1 MNVLLTCNKQI
12 MKNLRLLSVIL
23 ILASG
28 LMMTN
33 SCSKQ
38 RIEEPILNAYSKP
51 EKFMYDNRPE
61 EQVFIITGDS
71 AGPIIGN
78 QGTKLWMD
86 STLFM
91 FADSSDV
98 PYPITIKLIELYKAK
113 DMMLF
118 EMPTVA
124 QGTPLVTGGEIRV
137 RALKGNQTIYLK
149 PNKVYAAQMPSEAP
163 MSAMSVYYG
172 SEISDNV
179 FDWFDLPSA
188 ISTNP
193 GINALE
199 QINTDS
205 TFYSLLSP
213 MLGWINAD
221 FPYTWSS
228 GNTTL
233 VLESDV
239 DDLTNVVKYA
249 FYPQTRSV
257 VQFYGNTSIS
267 LPAGEPV
274 TIVCFAMNTSGV
286 MFKYIETVNPNAGEN
301 IVNVTMSQVTDDG
314 LLTLM
319 NDL

>member
-1 MNVLLTCNKQI
+1 
-12 MKNLRLLSVIL
+12 MKNLRLFSVIL
-23 ILASG
+23 LVASG
-28 LMMTN
+28 WMMTN

-38 RIEEPILNAYSKP
+38 RIEETILNAYSKP

-61 EQVFIITGDS
+61 EQVFVINGDS

-78 QGTKLWMD
+78 QGTHLWMD

-98 PYPITIKLIELYKAK
+98 PYPITIKLVELYKAK
-113 DMMLF
+113 DMMLY

-124 QGTPLVTGGEIRV
+124 QNVPLVTGGEIRV
-137 RALKGNQTIYLK
+137 RAFKGNIPIYLK
-149 PNKVYAAQMPSEAP
+149 PNKVYPAQMPSETP
-163 MSAMSVYYG
+163 LSAMSIYYG

-179 FDWFDLPSA
+179 FDWYDQASA
-188 ISTNP
+188 VSSNP

-205 TFYSLLSP
+205 TFYSLLIP

-221 FPYTWSS
+221 FLYTWNSS
-228 GNTTL
+228 NATL
-233 VLESDV
+233 KLESDV

-257 VQFYGNTSIS
+257 VQFYGNTSIN
-267 LPAGEPV
+267 LPSGEPV
-274 TIVCFAMNTSGV
+274 TIVCFAMNTQGV

-301 IVNVTMSQVTDDG
+301 IVNVTMSQVTEDG